1 MKKFK
6 NYLEDIFNNEDQE
19 KFYDMFFEY
28 VGANEYLDINK
39 YQRFLEPFISSSEC
53 YRVWPEITNA
63 KDFIEGKID
72 TFQIKQK
79 DYYACTKTMN
89 DIKTI
94 INENDIKFPV
104 LISKHKGRVIDIVR
118 TMEDIIKIKPDPFYK
133 DVYINNK
140 YQNEML
146 FLDPI
151 IKLSKDNVVAYY
163 NNENNIIKSI

>member
-39 YQRFLEPFISSSEC
+39 YQRFLEPFISFSEC
-53 YRVWPEITNA
+53 HRVWPEITNA